1 MAKLTRRPR
10 LVSMDDS
17 LGGEATRG
25 VPLGGWQPENI
36 EGVGALER
44 GGDRGRV
51 QARLP
56 RIRPGWQGPFGGDPS
71 SNGGHHDFRR
81 GNEPLAPPRMCRHFM
96 VSRRPGPG
104 DVSRN

>member
-1 MAKLTRRPR
+1 MGDLLGAIQGGCYLNVPVCRQFIESAYDRAAREMSALCEVSPEFCHTERPEWQNSTRRPR
-10 LVSMDDS
+10 RVSVDDS

-51 QARLP
+51 QA
-56 RIRPGWQGPFGGDPS
+56 DY
-71 SNGGHHDFRR
+71 H
-81 GNEPLAPPRMCRHFM
+81 E
-96 VSRRPGPG
+96 
-104 DVSRN
+104 